1 MLFLVRKKKKREREK
16 FFFNPSLFGYI
27 LNCKIYWFHSVIKFY
42 MKFKAEKIFLNYFIS
57 RNVNFN
63 NNRK

>member
-1 MLFLVRKKKKREREK
+1 MLFLNRKKKEREK
-16 FFFNPSLFGYI
+16 EKIFFNPSLFGYI